1 MWIANI
7 KLKHNC
13 IIGNRCE
20 KFGIIMQSLD
30 LKEEKSKGKVLTSSI
45 HQLIGNDENIKNFL
59 NDLKKDNRTEYLEI
73 NGNTLFLVE
82 SAKNKPVSE
91 FSRKM
96 FSVKPILIDNKGYEY
111 WEIASYKKEELINF
125 IKKIKPFCDSFD
137 LLSIKNTPLKNIYFP
152 KLMPKLTDLQKKA
165 LELAI
170 KEGYYEAPK
179 RTSLRKLAVLMKIS
193 LATFQKHLQKAE
205 SKVIPDTLS
214 FLK

>member
-1 MWIANI
+1 
-7 KLKHNC
+7 
-13 IIGNRCE
+13 
-20 KFGIIMQSLD
+20 
-30 LKEEKSKGKVLTSSI
+30 
-45 HQLIGNDENIKNFL
+45 
-59 NDLKKDNRTEYLEI
+59 
-73 NGNTLFLVE
+73 LFLVE

>member
-59 NDLKKDNRTEYLEI
+59 NDIKKDNRTEYLEI

>member
-1 MWIANI
+1 MVTVIPLQKGIWKDSLTYFSTKDIPAGSIVSILVRNKKILGLICQI
-7 KLKHNC
+7 K
-13 IIGNRCE
+13 
-20 KFGIIMQSLD
+20 
-30 LKEEKSKGKVLTSSI
+30 KS
-45 HQLIGNDENIKNFL
+45 Q
-59 NDLKKDNRTEYLEI
+59 
-73 NGNTLFLVE
+73 
-82 SAKNKPVSE
+82 A
-91 FSRKM
+91 
-96 FSVKPILIDNKGYEY
+96 
-111 WEIASYKKEELINF
+111 WQKKEELINF

-214 FLK
+214 FLKQTYMFAIKFNS

>member
-1 MWIANI
+1 
-7 KLKHNC
+7 
-13 IIGNRCE
+13 
-20 KFGIIMQSLD
+20 MQSLD